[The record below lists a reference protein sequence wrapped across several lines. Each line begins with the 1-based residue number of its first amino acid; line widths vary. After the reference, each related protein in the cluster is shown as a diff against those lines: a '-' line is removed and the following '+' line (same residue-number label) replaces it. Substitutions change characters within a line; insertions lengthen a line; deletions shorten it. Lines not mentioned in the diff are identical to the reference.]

1 MPDKDFLFLH
11 LRDLPYFRGLLRA
24 IEARF
29 YQELSLPAPTLDV
42 GCGDGHFASVAFDRP
57 LEVGIDPW
65 EGPIR
70 EAAQRSAYRLLVIG
84 DAGRAPF
91 PDGYFASALSNS
103 VLEHIPHVETV
114 LAETARLLRPGA
126 LFAFCVPNH
135 QFLGSLSVGR
145 ACDKIGLRGL
155 GDRYRL
161 FFNRIARHVHCD
173 PPEVWQRRLEAAGFQ
188 VEKWFHYYPPAAMQ
202 VSEWGHYL
210 GLPSLL
216 ARKLTGRWVIAPTRW
231 NLALTTRLVRRYY
244 DQPPACEDGTMTFYL
259 ARRKGSG

>member
-1 MPDKDFLFLH
+1 
-11 LRDLPYFRGLLRA
+11 
-24 IEARF
+24 
-29 YQELSLPAPTLDV
+29 V
-42 GCGDGHFASVAFDRP
+42 GCGDGHFASVTFDRP

-70 EAAQRSAYRLLVIG
+70 EAAGRSAYRLLVIG

-91 PDGYFASALSNS
+91 PDGYFGSALSNS

-114 LAETARLLRPGA
+114 LAETARLLRAGA
-126 LFAFCVPNH
+126 PFAFCVPNH

-145 ACDKIGLRGL
+145 ACDRIGLGGL
-155 GDRYRL
+155 GNRYRA
-161 FFNRIARHVHCD
+161 FFNRIARHINCD
-173 PPEVWQRRLEAAGFQ
+173 PPEVWQTRLEAVGFY

-216 ARKLTGRWVIAPTRW
+216 ARKLTGRWVIAPARW

-244 DQPPACEDGTMTFYL
+244 DQPAACEDGG
-259 ARRKGSG
+259 KVEVE